1 MRFEV
6 IDENVDNATGS
17 GITSFELDSNPFKVG
32 EEIYLELK
40 NRSKESYNAKEF
52 DGDYIITK
60 IQHYNTQTY
69 SPSGYRVSH
78 TVGLTV
84 KKVE

>member
-6 IDENVDNATGS
+6 IDENDDSSN

-32 EEIYLELK
+32 EEINLELK
-40 NRSKESYNAKEF
+40 NRSKDIYSAEEF

-60 IQHYNTQTY
+60 IQHYNIQSYT
-69 SPSGYRVSH
+69 PKGHKVIH

-84 KKVE
+84 KRVK